1 MDNYDSGV
9 KNYIFGECTIRIHFP
24 VDFKDNVDVCC
35 YQCKMFNRSGGVCRI
50 TSEVSEYPQKYIGSK
65 CPLKFDGTINEVK

>member
-1 MDNYDSGV
+1 MENYDSGV
-9 KNYIFGECTIRIHFP
+9 KNYIFGECTIRIHFR

-35 YQCKMFNRSGGVCRI
+35 YQCKMFNRSGGFCRI
-50 TSEVSEYPQKYIGSK
+50 TNEVSEYPQKYIGSK